1 MVNNGDIIKDG
12 EDYFS
17 VFCIMG
23 SVIYV
28 KRIFDVKGSPAYEW
42 EDVLKQ
48 YRKIK
53 IMKK

>member
-1 MVNNGDIIKDG
+1 MSKGDMIRDG

-17 VFCIMG
+17 VFCVMG
-23 SVIYV
+23 SVVYV
-28 KRIFDVKGSPAYEW
+28 KRIFDVNSSPVYEW

-48 YRKIK
+48 YRKIE